1 MKNILSI
8 AVTGIIMLLLA
19 SSLELDYIE
28 TELINGVSHTS
39 GKVTNSVSIGQQY
52 GVSLTM
58 ENGNSIWVATPYYY
72 PKGKNLT
79 IPLSEH
85 IIIEINGYGVRFF
98 QQIGK
103 ELEPKQPMGDPRFQN
118 I

>member
-1 MKNILSI
+1 MKNLLIM
-8 AVTGIIMLLLA
+8 AGAGIVMLLLA
-19 SSLELDYIE
+19 SSLELDRIE
-28 TELINGVSHTS
+28 TELINGVSYTS
-39 GKVTNSVSIGQQY
+39 GKVTTSVSIGQQY
-52 GVSLTM
+52 GVTLTM
-58 ENGNSIWVATPYYY
+58 DNGNSIWVATPYYY
-72 PKGKNLT
+72 PKGKDLT

-103 ELEPKQPMGDPRFQN
+103 AWKAKQPMGDPHFQN